1 MKSIY
6 CSKLYKSSPRKDK
19 IRAAMKNPLN
29 APLVKQLE
37 EYLDDKYIDIIE
49 FEDSKDAV
57 SDNSNDSAADSSSVD
72 QIPGGPDSAPESS
85 GQSSS
90 NNFGEGSGSSISDK
104 VVDELEDDAADDI
117 LDSDDSSES
126 TEEDDLDNANSS
138 TSVSSNSLS
147 GLSYVNKSSI
157 LSNASY
163 DTKLQLSPLEVAGI
177 LNSNSDTAGVMR
189 TSVND
194 NEFWVYYNDKL
205 NLNNVMGPAI
215 VLLDSSSHSQLRF
228 NRLARSDNA
237 IVFDILEQP
246 EYESNKSI
254 TEVIDEQ
261 K

>member
-1 MKSIY
+1 
-6 CSKLYKSSPRKDK
+6 
-19 IRAAMKNPLN
+19 MKNPLN

-37 EYLDDKYIDIIE
+37 EYLDDKYIDIID
-49 FEDSKDAV
+49 FEHSKDAV
-57 SDNSNDSAADSSSVD
+57 PDNSNDSVADNSSVE
-72 QIPGGPDSAPESS
+72 QIPGGPDSTPGSS

-90 NNFGEGSGSSISDK
+90 NNFGDGSDSSISDK
-104 VVDELEDDAADDI
+104 VVDEIKDDAADDI

-126 TEEDDLDNANSS
+126 TGDDLDNANSS

-163 DTKLQLSPLEVAGI
+163 DAKLQLSPLEVAGI

-194 NEFWVYYNDKL
+194 NEFWIYYNDKL

>member
-6 CSKLYKSSPRKDK
+6 CSKLYKSSSRKDK

-49 FEDSKDAV
+49 FENSKDSV
-57 SDNSNDSAADSSSVD
+57 SDNSNDSVADNTPVD
-72 QIPGGPDSAPESS
+72 QIPGGPDSTPGSS
-85 GQSSS
+85 GKSSSS
-90 NNFGEGSGSSISDK
+90 NFGKVSDSSISDK
-104 VVDELEDDAADDI
+104 VVDEIKDDAADDI
-117 LDSDDSSES
+117 LDSDDSIES
-126 TEEDDLDNANSS
+126 TEDDLDNANSS
-138 TSVSSNSLS
+138 TSVSDNSLS

-163 DTKLQLSPLEVAGI
+163 DAKLQLSPLEVAGI

-194 NEFWVYYNDKL
+194 NEFWIYYNDKL

-237 IVFDILEQP
+237 IVFDIIEQP

>member
-49 FEDSKDAV
+49 FENSKDVV
-57 SDNSNDSAADSSSVD
+57 SDNSNDSVVDDSSVE
-72 QIPGGPDSAPESS
+72 QIPGGPNSTPGSS
-85 GQSSS
+85 GHSSSS
-90 NNFGEGSGSSISDK
+90 NFEGGSASSVSDK
-104 VVDELEDDAADDI
+104 VVDELEDDAADTI
-117 LDSDDSSES
+117 LDPSDSSEPPI
-126 TEEDDLDNANSS
+126 EDDLDDANSS
-138 TSVSSNSLS
+138 TSVSNNSLS

-163 DTKLQLSPLEVAGI
+163 DAKLQLSPLEVAGI
-177 LNSNSDTAGVMR
+177 LNSNSDTSGVMR

>member
-29 APLVKQLE
+29 VPLVKQLE
-37 EYLDDKYIDIIE
+37 EYLDDKYIDIID
-49 FEDSKDAV
+49 FEHSKDAV
-57 SDNSNDSAADSSSVD
+57 PDNSNDSVADNSSVE
-72 QIPGGPDSAPESS
+72 QIPGGPDSTPGSS

-90 NNFGEGSGSSISDK
+90 NNFGEGSDSSISDK
-104 VVDELEDDAADDI
+104 VVDALEDDSVDDI
-117 LDSDDSSES
+117 LDSNDSSES
-126 TEEDDLDNANSS
+126 SAEDDLDNANSS

-163 DTKLQLSPLEVAGI
+163 DAKLQLSPLEVAGI

-194 NEFWVYYNDKL
+194 NEFWIYYNDKL

-237 IVFDILEQP
+237 IVFDIIEQP